1 MLNKMY
7 DLNKEHNNM
16 VSYSM
21 KNKKK
26 NPMQTYPNTLDVGSS
41 SQRRTKGMNG
51 ITELGYG
58 KYYGI

>member
-1 MLNKMY
+1 
-7 DLNKEHNNM
+7 
-16 VSYSM
+16 
-21 KNKKK
+21 
-26 NPMQTYPNTLDVGSS
+26 MQTYPNTLDVGSS